1 MFIYKK
7 TISSFLYIKMKN
19 NNNIMNQVLKFN
31 DFQRLKEGNDYA
43 GEWPMNKQN
52 VGLGADDVANDQQ
65 YAKKEN
71 VFQEVQEQMKIIL
84 KPIILKKN
92 PNADDRDIEKIVES
106 FFNLGAEKAGQV
118 KQMVDGCKDAKK
130 CAQDIVNQYLKYVKI
145 NFNTKDNV
153 NDVEQDSVMT
163 SENLRKIKKLNEFV
177 EEKDKHY
184 HPDGTWTGKADIE
197 HEREKSKLL
206 DILRKAVDS
215 GEEKNII
222 DAIEQGASSDFAYRW
237 VKDAGMTKL
246 AQYIYNEYGADSN
259 YFFDQNESVKKF
271 GEVCEECDG
280 KGYIPGKGKC
290 KTCKGTGLSPRKKNM
305 KNG

>member
-1 MFIYKK
+1 MGQI
-7 TISSFLYIKMKN
+7 LR
-19 NNNIMNQVLKFN
+19 FN
-31 DFQRLKEGNDYA
+31 DFQKVKEANASYS

-52 VGLGADDVANDQQ
+52 VGLGAEDVANDQQ

-71 VFQEVQEQMKIIL
+71 TFQEVQEQMKIIL

-118 KQMVDGCKDAKK
+118 KQMVDGCKDTKK

-163 SENLRKIKKLNEFV
+163 SEK
-177 EEKDKHY
+177 
-184 HPDGTWTGKADIE
+184 
-197 HEREKSKLL
+197 
-206 DILRKAVDS
+206 
-215 GEEKNII
+215 
-222 DAIEQGASSDFAYRW
+222 
-237 VKDAGMTKL
+237 
-246 AQYIYNEYGADSN
+246 
-259 YFFDQNESVKKF
+259 VKKF
-271 GEVCEECDG
+271 GEVCPDCDG
-280 KGYIPGKGKC
+280 RGYIPGEGKC
-290 KTCKGTGLSPRKKNM
+290 KTCKGTGLAPGKKRA